1 MTSGIRRVKTY
12 LKSSG
17 VKLNVAQSCLNS
29 IMSNTSPC
37 MTRQHEVAWLK
48 FEDDEHTLEV
58 DFSVKVSIVE
68 DLHRNFLLST
78 IVDFELGVLD
88 DNVFLDILAWKL
100 DFFVLAFTVCTHD
113 RPISYGDRNT
123 ENNDEEPVG
132 FEPTVPDDG
141 QPFFEEV
148 GYPQNETYEG
158 RVAERAIP
166 LGKTEKRGILYG
178 WIICGIYGR
187 HCQRL

>member
-1 MTSGIRRVKTY
+1 MRV
-12 LKSSG
+12 
-17 VKLNVAQSCLNS
+17 
-29 IMSNTSPC
+29 
-37 MTRQHEVAWLK
+37 R
-48 FEDDEHTLEV
+48 HTLEV
-58 DFSVKVSIVE
+58 NLAVEVCIVE
-68 DLHRNFLLST
+68 NLHGDFLLSAVMDLQRRVLNGK
-78 IVDFELGVLD
+78 ILLYVFARELDL
-88 DNVFLDILAWKL
+88 LI
-100 DFFVLAFTVCTHD
+100 LAFTVCTHD

-123 ENNDEEPVG
+123 ENDDEEPVS

-166 LGKTEKRGILYG
+166 LGKTEKGGILYG